1 MKSDIEYLQTVIIP
15 NTEGSMVISIK
26 IVALVPDLLLLELP
40 PILITLSKD
49 NSQ

>member
-26 IVALVPDLLLLELP
+26 IVALVPGSSIAGATTDP
-40 PILITLSKD
+40 D
-49 NSQ
+49 NLV